1 MFSVEER
8 PKPARKQ
15 GLRCTPMKASRLNAR
30 TVLLLLVEAM
40 LLFGG
45 IIIAVYVRLG
55 SVDAEDALIQRN
67 GFYKAALATIFCL
80 ASFYLFDLYDF
91 VVMFDRRE
99 LVLRLLQALGLAW
112 VALALMFYA
121 VPQVMIG
128 RGVSLISLPLAL
140 LLMVGWRLAI
150 HWVLGHPE
158 LGERILIVGSGPI
171 AVEIARETL
180 GRPDAGFRVVGFVD
194 NDPALVGQSLINPK
208 VIGLTSELATL
219 VRSENIDRLVVAIG
233 DRRGQFPTQE
243 LLRLSLSGDVSIEE
257 SASFYERLTGRVL
270 LDMIR
275 PSWLIFSSR
284 GRRARIN
291 EIARAMMHRT
301 VALLGAIL
309 SLPIAMV
316 AAVLIKIDSR
326 GPVLY
331 RQERVGKNGRTFMLM
346 KFRSM
351 RVDAEK
357 DGPVWAKSED
367 ERMTR
372 FGRVIRKIRVDEIP
386 QFWNILR
393 GDMNFVGPRP
403 ERPHFVAQLAQEIPF
418 YEQRHLIAPGLT
430 GWAQIKYPYGA
441 SIEDAKQKLQYDLYY
456 IKNQSLTLD
465 ATIVFETVKT
475 VLFGRGT

>member
-1 MFSVEER
+1 MN
-8 PKPARKQ
+8 
-15 GLRCTPMKASRLNAR
+15 ASRQKAR
-30 TVLLLLVEAM
+30 TILLLLVEAM

-45 IIIAVYVRLG
+45 LIVAVYVRLG
-55 SVDAEDALIQRN
+55 AIDAEDTLIQRH
-67 GFYKAALATIFCL
+67 GFYKAALFTIFCL

-91 VVMFDRRE
+91 VVMHDRRE

-112 VALALMFYA
+112 VALALLFYA

-140 LLMVGWRLAI
+140 LLMVGWRLGI

-158 LGERILIVGSGPI
+158 IGERILIVGSGPFAI
-171 AVEIARETL
+171 EIARGTL

-194 NDPALVGQSLINPK
+194 NDPALVGKSLINPK
-208 VIGLTSELATL
+208 VIGLTSELASL
-219 VRSENIDRLVVAIG
+219 VRRENIDRIVVAMG

-257 SASFYERLTGRVL
+257 SASFYERLTGRVS
-270 LDMIR
+270 LDMLR

-284 GRRARIN
+284 GRRARLN
-291 EIARAMMHRT
+291 EVARAAMHRM
-301 VALLGAIL
+301 VALVGALL
-309 SLPIAMV
+309 SLPIAIV
-316 AAVLIKIDSR
+316 TAILIKLDLR
-326 GPVLY
+326 GPILY
-331 RQERVGKNGRTFMLM
+331 KQERVGRNGRVFTLM

-351 RVDAEK
+351 RIDAERN
-357 DGPVWAKSED
+357 GPVWAKTED
-367 ERMTR
+367 DRTTR
-372 FGRVIRKIRVDEIP
+372 VGRFIRKVRVDEIP

-393 GDMNFVGPRP
+393 GDMSFVGPRP
-403 ERPHFVAQLAQEIPF
+403 ERPHFVAQLAQDIPY

-441 SIEDAKQKLQYDLYY
+441 SIEDARQKLQYELYY

-465 ATIVFETVKT
+465 AIIMFETIKT
-475 VLFGRGT
+475 ILLGRGGR

>member
-1 MFSVEER
+1 M
-8 PKPARKQ
+8 KP
-15 GLRCTPMKASRLNAR
+15 SRFNAR
-30 TVLLLLVEAM
+30 MVLLLFVEAL

-45 IIIAVYVRLG
+45 LIIAVYLRLG
-55 SVDAEDALIQRN
+55 AVDAEDALIERN
-67 GFYKAALATIFCL
+67 GFYKAALATVFCL

-91 VVMFDRRE
+91 VVMHDRRE

-112 VALALMFYA
+112 IALALIFYA
-121 VPQVMIG
+121 MPTVMIG
-128 RGVSLISLPLAL
+128 RGVSLISLPLVL

-158 LGERILIVGSGPI
+158 LGERILIVGSGDFAI
-171 AVEIARETL
+171 EIARETL

-194 NDPALVGQSLINPK
+194 NDPALVGKSLINPK
-208 VIGLTSELATL
+208 VIGLTSDLASL
-219 VRSENIDRLVVAIG
+219 VRSENIDRIVVAIG

-291 EIARAMMHRT
+291 ELVRTIMHRS

-309 SLPIAMV
+309 SLPIVIVTAI
-316 AAVLIKIDSR
+316 LIKIESR

-331 RQERVGKNGRTFMLM
+331 KQERVGKNGRVFTLM

-351 RVDAEK
+351 RTDAEK
-357 DGPVWAKSED
+357 DGPVWAKMAD
-367 ERMTR
+367 ARMTR
-372 FGRVIRKIRVDEIP
+372 IGRIIRKIRVDEIP

-393 GDMNFVGPRP
+393 GEMSFVGPRP
-403 ERPHFVAQLAQEIPF
+403 ERPHFIAQLAQEIEY

-441 SIEDAKQKLQYDLYY
+441 SVEDARQKLQYDLYY
-456 IKNQSLTLD
+456 IKNQSIALD
-465 ATIVFETVKT
+465 ATIMFETIKT
-475 VLFGRGT
+475 ILLGRGGR

>member
-1 MFSVEER
+1 L
-8 PKPARKQ
+8 KP
-15 GLRCTPMKASRLNAR
+15 SRFNAR
-30 TVLLLLVEAM
+30 MALLLFAEAL

-45 IIIAVYVRLG
+45 LIVAVYVRLG
-55 SVDAEDALIQRN
+55 AVDAEDALIGRN
-67 GFYKAALATIFCL
+67 GFYKAALATVFCL

-91 VVMFDRRE
+91 VVMHDRRE

-112 VALALMFYA
+112 VALALIFYA
-121 VPQVMIG
+121 MPQAMIG

-158 LGERILIVGSGPI
+158 LGERILIVGSGPFAI
-171 AVEIARETL
+171 EIARETL

-194 NDPALVGQSLINPK
+194 NDPALVGKSLINPK
-208 VIGLTSELATL
+208 VIGLTSELGSL
-219 VRSENIDRLVVAIG
+219 VRSENIDRIVVAIG

-291 EIARAMMHRT
+291 ELVRTIMHRI
-301 VALLGAIL
+301 VALFGAIL
-309 SLPIAMV
+309 SLPIVIVTAI
-316 AAVLIKIDSR
+316 LIKIESR
-326 GPVLY
+326 GPILY
-331 RQERVGKNGRTFMLM
+331 KQERVGKNGRVFTLM

-351 RVDAEK
+351 RTDAEK
-357 DGPVWAKSED
+357 DGPMWARTAD

-372 FGRVIRKIRVDEIP
+372 VGRVIRKIRVDEIP

-393 GDMNFVGPRP
+393 GEMNFVGPRP
-403 ERPHFVAQLAQEIPF
+403 ERPHFIAQLAQEIEY

-441 SIEDAKQKLQYDLYY
+441 SIEDARQKLQYDLYY
-456 IKNQSLTLD
+456 IKNQSITLD
-465 ATIVFETVKT
+465 TTIMFETIKT
-475 VLFGRGT
+475 ILLGRGGR